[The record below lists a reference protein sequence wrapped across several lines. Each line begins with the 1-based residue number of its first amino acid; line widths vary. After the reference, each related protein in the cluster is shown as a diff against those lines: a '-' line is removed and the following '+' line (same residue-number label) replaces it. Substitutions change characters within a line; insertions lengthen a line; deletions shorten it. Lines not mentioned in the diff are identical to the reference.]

1 MNTIERL
8 TITLTAEIAE
18 AVHTAVAAGE
28 YASSSEVIREALRD
42 WRHKRALQ
50 RRELEDLRTQIQRG
64 VDDLD
69 AGRVR
74 DFNPERIIQTG
85 RQRLTPPAVSAS
97 PTRPRKT

>member
-18 AVHTAVAAGE
+18 AVRTAVAAGE

-42 WRHKRALQ
+42 WRRKRALQ
-50 RRELEDLRTQIQRG
+50 QHELAELRAQIQRG
-64 VDDLD
+64 IDDLD

-74 DFNPERIIQTG
+74 DFDPERIIQTG
-85 RQRLTPPAVSAS
+85 RQRSTPPAAS
-97 PTRPRKT
+97 GSPSRPKKT

>member
-18 AVHTAVAAGE
+18 AVRTAVAAGE
-28 YASSSEVIREALRD
+28 YASSSEVVREALRD

-50 RRELEDLRTQIQRG
+50 RHELAELRAQVQRG
-64 VDDLD
+64 IDDLD

-74 DFNPERIIQTG
+74 DFDPERIIQTG
-85 RQRLTPPAVSAS
+85 RQRSTPPAAFAS
-97 PTRPRKT
+97 PSRPKKT